1 LPSGAI
7 DVLPNR
13 LNLGSG
19 QFGAVLAL
27 LQRHLPGLE
36 VRAFGSRTT
45 GTAKPAFDLDLLV
58 MSAAPLE
65 PRICALLED
74 EFAEADL
81 PFKVDV
87 VDASLATPSFRAQAL
102 AQSVI
107 VQAAGHSKP

>member
-1 LPSGAI
+1 
-7 DVLPNR
+7 
-13 LNLGSG
+13 
-19 QFGAVLAL
+19 
-27 LQRHLPGLE
+27 
-36 VRAFGSRTT
+36 
-45 GTAKPAFDLDLLV
+45 
-58 MSAAPLE
+58 LE